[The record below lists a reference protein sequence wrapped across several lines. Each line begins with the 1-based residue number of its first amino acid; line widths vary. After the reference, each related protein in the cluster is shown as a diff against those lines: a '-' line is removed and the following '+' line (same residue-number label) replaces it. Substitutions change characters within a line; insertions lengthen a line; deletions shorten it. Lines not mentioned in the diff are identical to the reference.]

1 MKIIGYISLFVCAAA
16 VLAACN
22 QTTGG
27 PYASARYPSGY
38 GTINNPKAFTCGP
51 DWQVCQNERR
61 DARDRGQQ

>member
-1 MKIIGYISLFVCAAA
+1 MKIIGFIALFVCTGA
-16 VLAACN
+16 LAACN
-22 QTTGG
+22 QTVGG

-51 DWQVCQNERR
+51 DWHVCQNERR